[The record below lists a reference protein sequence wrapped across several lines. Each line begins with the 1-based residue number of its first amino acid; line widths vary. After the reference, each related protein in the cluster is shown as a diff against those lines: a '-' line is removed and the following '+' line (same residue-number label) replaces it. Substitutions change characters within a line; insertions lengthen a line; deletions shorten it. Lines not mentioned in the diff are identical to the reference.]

1 MKICR
6 SYNLQ
11 HMHGWE
17 LMKRK
22 FTPMRGGVWRVPD
35 NTLVCT
41 CRSQD
46 ARCIQSCILTILL
59 RWGEPLISFIRPCLL
74 RYQADLNS
82 CVKTSLLSTLASMRR
97 DGQLLG
103 PKNWTSTLAWKNIR
117 RRKGPRWEE
126 AWPEL
131 RKVKFF
137 TQTKI
142 LVQNFTPKT
151 RNLRLICFR
160 D

>member
-1 MKICR
+1 MKMCR

-46 ARCIQSCILTILL
+46 ARCIQSSILTILL

-74 RYQADLNS
+74 RWQLSGRPQLMRENLVAFNTGLDEKRWPIIGSQKLDLNS
-82 CVKTSLLSTLASMRR
+82 CVKKYQKKKGTSMRR
-97 DGQLLG
+97 GLTRVAKGQIFYTDKNFSSKFY
-103 PKNWTSTLAWKNIR
+103 PKNA
-117 RRKGPRWEE
+117 
-126 AWPEL
+126 
-131 RKVKFF
+131 
-137 TQTKI
+137 
-142 LVQNFTPKT
+142 
-151 RNLRLICFR
+151 
-160 D
+160 